1 MTEIEDV
8 STEEKL
14 DTAIELY
21 EFDSKDWDC
30 GILLDELE
38 RLYRWRETINR
49 LILKFKY
56 DIRIGLESL
65 P

>member
-1 MTEIEDV
+1 MTEIEDL

-30 GILLDELE
+30 TILLDELE
-38 RLYRWRETINR
+38 RLYKWRETINR
-49 LILKFKY
+49 LILKFKD
-56 DIRIGLESL
+56 DIRKMLDGGE
-65 P
+65 